1 MQTSQSRTARAPS
14 TGSALELCLS
24 LKLGGLSRHYH
35 LLIPGLHSRKYSRI
49 ANHIPCCLPAH
60 SGKPQNVL
68 PARSPRMVD
77 RERARL
83 LPVLGKHVPLTGNC
97 LLPGPC
103 RTRAPGD
110 GPIPPP
116 SSPLQLGS
124 PTWGPTARLLLCCN
138 WRAAPH
144 PHPVRCRQPVPTTLG
159 ACSHPTTC
167 RAARRSGFRG
177 KAPAI
182 FSISGSEAAVSTVP
196 ASLGPRDLSARN
208 STQPCIPQLSGQ
220 RFLLQSWASGPSQR
234 LDQAAPQ
241 GCKCHRA

>member
-35 LLIPGLHSRKYSRI
+35 LLIPGLHSRKYSHI

-77 RERARL
+77 RERARP

-110 GPIPPP
+110 GPIPPSLVP
-116 SSPLQLGS
+116 AAARLPDLGSHRQASPLLQLEG
-124 PTWGPTARLLLCCN
+124 GPPPPPR
-138 WRAAPH
+138 
-144 PHPVRCRQPVPTTLG
+144 
-159 ACSHPTTC
+159 
-167 RAARRSGFRG
+167 
-177 KAPAI
+177 
-182 FSISGSEAAVSTVP
+182 EVP
-196 ASLGPRDLSARN
+196 AACAHHAGGLFPSYHLPG
-208 STQPCIPQLSGQ
+208 GQ
-220 RFLLQSWASGPSQR
+220 EEWVQGQGPSYF
-234 LDQAAPQ
+234 
-241 GCKCHRA
+241 